1 MVWRHPW
8 YIVFALIAWLAV
20 MNRAAQFITAWDST
34 WGHLALG
41 IVGTTMLMVLIYL
54 DPSKRRSE

>member
-1 MVWRHPW
+1 MAP
-8 YIVFALIAWLAV
+8 VFALITWFAV
-20 MNRAAQFITAWDST
+20 MNVAAQFITAWDST